1 MGRLPGGR
9 DGKRAMSDDSAAAR
23 YYESAEEA
31 ARALDLPLFGVL
43 APQTRFF
50 PYGEATIASLAP
62 APVFSARIY
71 RFLAAPAPVIWVLGL
86 GQAGEELPVALGIAE
101 RAAAGG
107 AAPILIV
114 RPGERRAAEPA
125 GSPVHAGILGPEL
138 RALLPERPVAE
149 ATGIQGVFL
158 GCAPGRAAGDPLEA
172 GGIIIAGETPG
183 EPPPLPPARVTSLV
197 LVVPFRDCPASSLA
211 ARVAELRV
219 EGYAIAG
226 IVAYGRQEGAFEE
239 ASSAFAGAQ
248 GSRAASPGG
257 EEAAPGATRRATGEG
272 AWPSSVAKAVE
283 ARAQAPGLPVERVEV
298 EGSWSARF
306 GPGSDGA
313 RPAPPNERRGG
324 LPLYWWLVIAVAAL
338 TLTGIL
344 FPRLAYKS
352 EAPARTSFDAR
363 PEPQARTNAQPRE
376 ETPAPAH
383 SAARQE
389 SAAQSDVRRE
399 SDPRQESG
407 AQGTA
412 PRDLD
417 ARHEFDAQRAAQRDI
432 DAQRDSP
439 GRPDSDAER
448 ESLARMDPAADGSAL
463 PGASD
468 LQSAAT
474 AAPDSTGGAPRD
486 PMTSLTGRVA
496 SPEREGAI
504 ARGTIADRERRVDA
518 RSQAAGDTLSGGA
531 RTIVSSRAGPFGL
544 LCGSFPNDPLAAV
557 EVKRLAGRGIEARIV
572 RVGIPGRGLFSRV
585 VIGRYASV
593 DEAIAAGTAIVEN
606 EDADAT
612 QVVAA
617 DGYGPLVSRPI
628 VSGAP

>member
-1 MGRLPGGR
+1 
-9 DGKRAMSDDSAAAR
+9 MSDDSAAAR
-23 YYESAEEA
+23 YHESAEEA

-50 PYGEATIASLAP
+50 PSGEATLASLAP

-107 AAPILIV
+107 ASPILIV
-114 RPGERRAAEPA
+114 RPGERRATEPA

-158 GCAPGRAAGDPLEA
+158 GCAPGRAAGDALEA

-183 EPPPLPPARVTSLV
+183 EPPPLPPAQVTSLV
-197 LVVPFRDCPASSLA
+197 LVVPFRDCPASLLA

-239 ASSAFAGAQ
+239 ASGAFAGAQ
-248 GSRAASPGG
+248 GSRGASPGG
-257 EEAAPGATRRATGEG
+257 EEATPGATGRATGG
-272 AWPSSVAKAVE
+272 SAWPSSVAKAVE
-283 ARAQAPGLPVERVEV
+283 ARVQAPSLPVEQVEV
-298 EGSWSARF
+298 VGSWSARF

-313 RPAPPNERRGG
+313 RTAPPNERRGS
-324 LPLYWWLVIAVAAL
+324 LPLYWWLVIAIAAL

-363 PEPQARTNAQPRE
+363 PELQARTNAQPQE

-383 SAARQE
+383 SAAQQE
-389 SAAQSDVRRE
+389 PAAQSD
-399 SDPRQESG
+399 
-407 AQGTA
+407 
-412 PRDLD
+412 
-417 ARHEFDAQRAAQRDI
+417 AR
-432 DAQRDSP
+432 RDSA

-448 ESLARMDPAADGSAL
+448 ESLARTDPAAGGSAL

-468 LQSAAT
+468 LRNAAT
-474 AAPDSTGGAPRD
+474 AAADSTGGAPRD

-496 SPEREGAI
+496 SIEREGAI
-504 ARGTIADRERRVDA
+504 ARGAIADRERRVDA
-518 RSQAAGDTLSGGA
+518 RSQAAGDTLSRGT

-557 EVKRLAGRGIEARIV
+557 EMKRLAGRGIEARIV
-572 RVGIPGRGLFSRV
+572 QVEIPGRGLFSRV